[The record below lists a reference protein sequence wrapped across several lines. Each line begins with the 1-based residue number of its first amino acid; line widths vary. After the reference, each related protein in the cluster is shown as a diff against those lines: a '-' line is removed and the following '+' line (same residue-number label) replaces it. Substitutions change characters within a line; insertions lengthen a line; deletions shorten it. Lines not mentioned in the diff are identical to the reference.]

1 MDICISCVDRDA
13 ELLDFVCQRK
23 CSKCIKIKA
32 HSDFK
37 KDRKRRFGIQRICKD
52 CDNVIWPKYERKRI
66 ERKAKD
72 AERQKKIDAGFSD
85 IVDPI
90 HSADYHMQR
99 LKLLLDTSSPV
110 NISELSDSDVD
121 TQYKNRFLEKL
132 TTLPT
137 VAAVTLVDGNCN
149 RKKMGRDGFCQRII
163 DGAVRLLPS
172 ILKFKVFGSRIP
184 HPLVGGDECDLVA
197 TKITFTCWLMFSART
212 ADRITDESN

>member
-90 HSADYHMQR
+90 QSADYHMHR

-121 TQYKNRFLEKL
+121 TRYENRFLEKL

-149 RKKMGRDGFCQRII
+149 SKIDEGSQQSMLRKKMGRDGFCQRII
-163 DGAVRLLPS
+163 DGAVMLLPS
-172 ILKFKVFGSRIP
+172 ILKFNKG
-184 HPLVGGDECDLVA
+184 
-197 TKITFTCWLMFSART
+197 K
-212 ADRITDESN
+212 